1 MNKATRKLTEGAM
14 MVAIVGIILFIN
26 RQFGNM
32 LEYLMYWILT
42 FPILVYTAKY
52 GIKDGLLPSISML
65 LLSFMIAAPTTIFYL
80 FTCIVIG
87 LVYGGGVRKRWKNGT
102 LLIWSGIFTFFSY
115 LITTI
120 LFAALFGYNPQ
131 DDIEMVK
138 ALLEI
143 LNINTGI
150 DLMKMVGIIVLLV
163 AILMSVLQTMCIHMI
178 ANILLSRL
186 RIEVR
191 PMKNILEITVPKWV
205 GFIILIIWVLF
216 WGRNVL
222 KLNQEVSS
230 VLLSV
235 YLTTKVFALGYGVL
249 TIMGVL
255 LITGHRK
262 LIFLILIAFFI
273 PYVQDI
279 IAALGIVDIL
289 YAIREKMKRG
299 VIHGPFRKF

>member
-14 MVAIVGIILFIN
+14 MVAVVGIILFIN
-26 RQFGNM
+26 RQLGNM
-32 LEYLMYWILT
+32 LEYLIYWILT

-80 FTCIVIG
+80 FICIVIG
-87 LVYGGGVRKRWKNGT
+87 LVYGGGVRKKWKNGT
-102 LLIWSGIFTFFSY
+102 LLVWSGIFTFFSY

-131 DDIEMVK
+131 EDIEMVK
-138 ALLEI
+138 SFIDL
-143 LNINTGI
+143 LNIHTSM
-150 DLMKMVGIIVLLV
+150 DLMKMISIIVLLV

-186 RIEVR
+186 RLEVR
-191 PMKNILEITVPKWV
+191 PMKNVLVIRVPKWSGIV
-205 GFIILIIWVLF
+205 ILIIWVLF

-230 VLLSV
+230 VLLGV
-235 YLTTKVFALGYGVL
+235 YLTSKMFALGYGVL
-249 TIMGVL
+249 TIMGIL

-262 LIFLILIAFFI
+262 FIFLVLIALFI
-273 PYVQDI
+273 PYIQDI
-279 IAALGIVDIL
+279 IAALGIADIIFTL
-289 YAIREKMKRG
+289 REKMKRG
-299 VIHGPFRKF
+299 VMYGPFRKL

>member
-14 MVAIVGIILFIN
+14 MVAVVGIILFIN
-26 RQFGNM
+26 RQLVNM
-32 LEYLMYWILT
+32 LEYLIYWILT

-80 FTCIVIG
+80 FICIVIG
-87 LVYGGGVRKRWKNGT
+87 LVYGGGVRKKWKNGT
-102 LLIWSGIFTFFSY
+102 LLVWSGIFTFFSY

-131 DDIEMVK
+131 EDIEMVK
-138 ALLEI
+138 SFIDL
-143 LNINTGI
+143 LNIHTSM
-150 DLMKMVGIIVLLV
+150 DLMKMISIIVLLV

-186 RIEVR
+186 RLEVR
-191 PMKNILEITVPKWV
+191 PMKNVLEIRVPKWSGIV
-205 GFIILIIWVLF
+205 ILIIWVLF

-230 VLLSV
+230 VLLGV
-235 YLTTKVFALGYGVL
+235 YLTSKMFALGYGVL
-249 TIMGVL
+249 TIMGIL

-262 LIFLILIAFFI
+262 FIFLVLIALFI
-273 PYVQDI
+273 PYIQDI
-279 IAALGIVDIL
+279 IAALGIADIIFTL
-289 YAIREKMKRG
+289 REKMKRG
-299 VIHGPFRKF
+299 VMYGPFRKL